1 MSQDVNN
8 PGKSGRN
15 NSTQLQIQNN
25 NGQRVIV
32 LTPGMLKDLG
42 LTDEIDLFQ
51 SEPQADCNIGAI
63 SPIKIENNVQKFI
76 AQKVL
81 KTVDTQ
87 EPKKNCFSETDK
99 KKSSTKLQ
107 KITLKNAENNSS
119 ILHWI
124 KSKSKIVNEELQ
136 NNVKHDSVS
145 KTLDSVHSI
154 PTATQSSVKSAS
166 ISQLNEKKYK
176 YKKSIG
182 IVSPKLINKS
192 EIIQLPNSKTSAKS
206 TPLPVTSSIKPT
218 GIKLNTQS
226 IKTLSLV
233 TNSLNDNNK
242 STLTKKILITLPK
255 KSTETTKLIKNLNKT
270 PPKVTNSPANIYN
283 CNNTQNTKSAKL
295 NVTKNNSAALL
306 LQINNTNSSEPSLS
320 SSSSHSKKS
329 HKINIHHI
337 SKNTTD
343 KNLLSQNN
351 DIVENKSSLSVH
363 KLNVKALTEQTQ
375 PTIKTSQQISNHE
388 FSGKVSSSVVCKLEN
403 TCIEDEKNVTSNDV
417 EKSEKKI
424 FNISPKKEFNISNND
439 RNESSKQ
446 TVIVKNYLEIMEEV
460 TVKEE
465 KSDDTVVIADNLRG
479 PRIRIQQQAKLSS
492 KKGFKQLDLIDNEKI
507 SEKTPQV
514 CKSQSMSLAINSISS
529 SMSADIEENSAPNS
543 KANQSKIINEN
554 FKKSHDK
561 LENKNEKINV
571 PDATNISKI
580 PNTSAVLEIP
590 TVKKPRGR
598 PRKSLVV
605 NTISESN
612 LAIEKSN
619 DESLVIDKTNEIA
632 NEPVTLQYGRTRSSR
647 LRRGSWKVNENA
659 EINNDKINAVRERS
673 RKSTVKNIEKTTSQ
687 SDDEEA
693 NADNSEEDNHEKKHT
708 YKGKKRGRKGRRRGK
723 LSTSIV
729 DSEYIPRTSESNH
742 KEKKNNSNNKKNDSD
757 TEESINNDLVCGK
770 CSEKMQKKQ
779 WIGHNLNKH
788 NNMGWREGD
797 KEPDFEGNEKLWKS
811 VLLVAHKRKKGALT
825 CEKCCTVKRS
835 VVGFISHYLF
845 CGKTDDEREAM
856 KWTCPECHS
865 IFMPSSQ
872 DSHERMHR
880 DTQRNREKMLKQMS
894 ENGSNLD
901 NGKRKRKAAEKA
913 ATKITEFT
921 ASITKDT
928 DEPSAKKKKISSTNI
943 KDLIEH
949 PGKTNSIP
957 SVWKSSWM
965 KAAAENEKLQ
975 CRQPGCSYDTLIL
988 NEMYDHCNECKFA
1001 PISTFLCK
1009 ICKHVS
1015 ETLPNMEEHVKENHA
1030 DQIKTQE
1037 DSDFSMDE
1045 SSDDSDTN
1053 DNPLEMSK
1061 NRKSSS
1067 AQNTQSN
1074 KSARSEDRA
1083 AFIRNEKYYS
1093 EGNIKMTFIP
1103 ALRWTL
1109 DFELKNYCMNLFD
1122 DYQPNNFILLTNSE
1136 ANDYIPKLTE
1146 SMRVK
1151 QVNVAKMNL
1160 KNDESHIKNDEWKI
1174 WNRFESSVV
1183 DGFPTFFVG
1192 GPVWATAWLPIPT
1205 ILYSHNVNQYIAIS
1219 THSKMNDSF
1228 ITGKSYKFKNIIQL
1242 WDLGHLEHSLS
1253 HIPTKP
1259 KLAYAIAH
1267 DKGTIWCMEWCP
1279 SGAYENSLTTNDN
1292 SQTKNSSRRMG
1303 LLAVASSDGCVH
1315 IYSMAFPEE
1324 LNFIQTDKNNLPIYK
1339 TDPVVTLQVNNLLH
1353 ELDEVNWQCMTLN
1366 WSKLYGH
1373 DTIAAGFT
1381 NGYVGLWDLTCK
1393 SPLLVTKNNA
1403 TLIITCYRHFY
1414 AHGQAVTGIT
1424 IIPLKGKRYL
1434 ATTSIDRS
1442 SKFWDLEDVSNC
1454 VSVVKKGVSVN
1465 STWISHWPNIY
1476 SSYDNVLGMGRT
1488 TTYMIS
1494 LRESFNSNTNKTFP
1508 LLPSNSTTYGLAS
1521 SDFANGICHGTS
1533 AGELV
1538 AIFPFQMLYL
1548 RELDKLTKKRWLV
1561 SSIEV
1566 VDFKQQ
1572 NEENIK
1578 KEKNTEKE
1586 KINKNKKTS
1595 NSKEYTYMPET
1606 YEECNERFGI
1616 IFYDDVN
1623 NIRSNRRKKLGKR
1636 NPLNSETMKAVPVE
1650 QYNYTSI
1657 NRISWNPNAWS
1668 YLYLGIGYQNGLFRI
1683 LHLKSMSMQNAIMK
1697 LLPEHAGEILNK
1709 QKMSCN
1715 PLKWKLRSIVYFL
1728 LIIIGIYV
1736 LFIYKKVHN
1745 VNVEVII
1752 KNTNPEDVW
1761 EFVADFSNM
1770 LKLNPT
1776 IKEFNIIEESGNF
1789 DNWKY
1794 SVHYKEHLSHLP
1806 AIQNTAHGHYSIKAD
1821 GDDFLISSTHKT
1833 CFFTNFDCV
1842 NSVSEFRFSGIGA
1855 DTKCIERVE
1864 YECPIGFSSLCYRE
1878 VMYQRDEIMSRLKQ
1892 HFDTSNN
1899 MT

>member
-15 NSTQLQIQNN
+15 NPTQLQINN
-25 NGQRVIV
+25 SNGQRVIV

-42 LTDEIDLFQ
+42 LTDEVDLFQ
-51 SEPQADCNIGAI
+51 SESQADCNIGTI

-81 KTVDTQ
+81 KIVDTQ
-87 EPKKNCFSETDK
+87 EPKKNCISETDR
-99 KKSSTKLQ
+99 KKSSIKLQ
-107 KITLKNAENNSS
+107 KLSSKNTENNSS

-124 KSKSKIVNEELQ
+124 KSKSKIVNGELQ

-154 PTATQSSVKSAS
+154 PTATQSSVRSAS
-166 ISQLNEKKYK
+166 ISQLNEKKCK
-176 YKKSIG
+176 YKKSVD
-182 IVSPKLINKS
+182 IVSPKSINKS
-192 EIIQLPNSKTSAKS
+192 EIIQSPNSKTSVKNTA
-206 TPLPVTSSIKPT
+206 LPVTSPKKQT
-218 GIKLNTQS
+218 GIKLNIQS
-226 IKTLSLV
+226 NKTLSLV

-242 STLTKKILITLPK
+242 SLLTKKISLITSPK
-255 KSTETTKLIKNLNKT
+255 KSTETTKLIKYLNKT
-270 PPKVTNSPANIYN
+270 SPKVTNPPVNNSN
-283 CNNTQNTKSAKL
+283 CNNKQNTKSAKL
-295 NVTKNNSAALL
+295 DITKNNSAALL
-306 LQINNTNSSEPSLS
+306 LQKNYTNSSEPSLS
-320 SSSSHSKKS
+320 SSSSDSKKS
-329 HKINIHHI
+329 HNINIHHI

-343 KNLLSQNN
+343 KNLLSQNAVGKN
-351 DIVENKSSLSVH
+351 DIIAENKSSLSVH
-363 KLNVKALTEQTQ
+363 KLNVKALTEQIQ
-375 PTIKTSQQISNHE
+375 PTIETSQQISNYE
-388 FSGKVSSSVVCKLEN
+388 FSGKISSSVVCKLESA
-403 TCIEDEKNVTSNDV
+403 CIEDEKNVTLNDIK
-417 EKSEKKI
+417 KSGKKI
-424 FNISPKKEFNISNND
+424 FDISPKKEFNISNND
-439 RNESSKQ
+439 RNKSSKQ

-465 KSDDTVVIADNLRG
+465 KSDTVVISDNLYG
-479 PRIRIQQQAKLSS
+479 PRKRIQQQAKLSS
-492 KKGFKQLDLIDNEKI
+492 KKGFKQLDLIDSEKI
-507 SEKTPQV
+507 LEKTPQV
-514 CKSQSMSLAINSISS
+514 CESQSMPLPINSISF
-529 SMSADIEENSAPNS
+529 SMPADIDENSTLNS
-543 KANQSKIINEN
+543 KANQSKIMNEN

-561 LENKNEKINV
+561 LENKNEEINV

-619 DESLVIDKTNEIA
+619 DESLIIDKTNEVA

-647 LRRGSWKVNENA
+647 LRKGSWKVNENA
-659 EINNDKINAVRERS
+659 EINNDKITPVRERS

-693 NADNSEEDNHEKKHT
+693 NANDSEEDNYEKKHT
-708 YKGKKRGRKGRRRGK
+708 YKGKKRGRKGRRHGK
-723 LSTSIV
+723 LSTSTV
-729 DSEYIPRTSESNH
+729 DSEYTPRTSESNH
-742 KEKKNNSNNKKNDSD
+742 KEKKNNSNKKKNDSD

-797 KEPDFEGNEKLWKS
+797 KEPDFEGDEKLWKR
-811 VLLVAHKRKKGALT
+811 VLFVAHKRKKGALI
-825 CEKCCTVKRS
+825 CEKCSTVKRS
-835 VVGFISHYLF
+835 VVGFISHYQF

-865 IFMPSSQ
+865 VFMPSSQ

-880 DTQRNREKMLKQMS
+880 DTQRNREKMLKEMS
-894 ENGSNLD
+894 VNGGNLD
-901 NGKRKRKAAEKA
+901 SGKRKRKAAEKA
-913 ATKITEFT
+913 ASKITEFT
-921 ASITKDT
+921 ASITKDP
-928 DEPSAKKKKISSTNI
+928 DEPSAKKKKTSSSNI

-949 PGKTNSIP
+949 PRKINSIP

-965 KAAAENEKLQ
+965 KAAAANEKLQ
-975 CRQPGCSYDTLIL
+975 CQQPGCLYNTLIL

-1030 DQIKTQE
+1030 DKIKTQE
-1037 DSDFSMDE
+1037 DSDFSMNE
-1045 SSDDSDTN
+1045 TSDDSDTN
-1053 DNPLEMSK
+1053 DNPLEVSK

-1067 AQNTQSN
+1067 TQNTQSN
-1074 KSARSEDRA
+1074 KSAKIEDRA
-1083 AFIRNEKYYS
+1083 AFIRNEKYYN
-1093 EGNIKMTFIP
+1093 EGNNKMTFIP

-1109 DFELKNYCMNLFD
+1109 DFELKNYCMHLFD

-1151 QVNVAKMNL
+1151 QVNVAKVNS
-1160 KNDESHIKNDEWKI
+1160 KNDELHSKNDEWKI
-1174 WNRFESSVV
+1174 WNRFESSVI
-1183 DGFPTFFVG
+1183 DGFSTFFVG

-1205 ILYSHNVNQYIAIS
+1205 ILYSRNVNQYIAIS

-1279 SGAYENSLTTNDN
+1279 SGAYENLFTTDDN

-1315 IYSMAFPEE
+1315 IYSMAFPEQ

-1393 SPLLVTKNNA
+1393 SPLLVTKSNA

-1414 AHGQAVTGIT
+1414 AHSQAVTGIT

-1434 ATTSIDRS
+1434 ATTSIDRC
-1442 SKFWDLEDVSNC
+1442 SKFWDLEDVSKC

-1476 SSYDNVLGMGRT
+1476 SSYDNVFGMGRT

-1494 LRESFNSNTNKTFP
+1494 LRESFNNNNNKTFP
-1508 LLPSNSTTYGLAS
+1508 LLPSNSSTYGLAS
-1521 SDFANGICHGTS
+1521 SDYANGICHGTS

-1548 RELDKLTKKRWLV
+1548 RDLDKLTKKRWLV

-1566 VDFKQQ
+1566 VDFKSQ

-1578 KEKNTEKE
+1578 KEK
-1586 KINKNKKTS
+1586 ISKNKKTS
-1595 NSKEYTYMPET
+1595 NSKEYDYMPET

-1616 IFYDDVN
+1616 IFHDDV
-1623 NIRSNRRKKLGKR
+1623 
-1636 NPLNSETMKAVPVE
+1636 TVC
-1650 QYNYTSI
+1650 
-1657 NRISWNPNAWS
+1657 
-1668 YLYLGIGYQNGLFRI
+1668 LF
-1683 LHLKSMSMQNAIMK
+1683 
-1697 LLPEHAGEILNK
+1697 
-1709 QKMSCN
+1709 
-1715 PLKWKLRSIVYFL
+1715 YF
-1728 LIIIGIYV
+1728 
-1736 LFIYKKVHN
+1736 
-1745 VNVEVII
+1745 
-1752 KNTNPEDVW
+1752 
-1761 EFVADFSNM
+1761 
-1770 LKLNPT
+1770 
-1776 IKEFNIIEESGNF
+1776 
-1789 DNWKY
+1789 
-1794 SVHYKEHLSHLP
+1794 
-1806 AIQNTAHGHYSIKAD
+1806 
-1821 GDDFLISSTHKT
+1821 
-1833 CFFTNFDCV
+1833 
-1842 NSVSEFRFSGIGA
+1842 
-1855 DTKCIERVE
+1855 
-1864 YECPIGFSSLCYRE
+1864 
-1878 VMYQRDEIMSRLKQ
+1878 
-1892 HFDTSNN
+1892 
-1899 MT
+1899 